1 MFQYLSSSKRIDFN
15 IAVVGNWIY
24 SIRMDNELD
33 ERAKIFA
40 QYVGA
45 EIKGAMVTRGYSQGK
60 VADALGHS
68 RASFTHWLKGE
79 PSIPVEVA
87 QKICEYIGVDLKV
100 LVDRANQ
107 RLISEKGEYGQ
118 SSDSDDATT
127 RDYYSMAAKHGDIE
141 AEQEAYEE
149 MP

>member
-1 MFQYLSSSKRIDFN
+1 M
-15 IAVVGNWIY
+15 
-24 SIRMDNELD
+24 
-33 ERAKIFA
+33 
-40 QYVGA
+40 
-45 EIKGAMVTRGYSQGK
+45 
-60 VADALGHS
+60 
-68 RASFTHWLKGE
+68 
-79 PSIPVEVA
+79 
-87 QKICEYIGVDLKV
+87 